1 MSSIRCY
8 GDLGQ
13 GPCCKAVMMVLGG
26 CSGDHM
32 IKLFII
38 RLAAQG

>member
-1 MSSIRCY
+1 
-8 GDLGQ
+8 
-13 GPCCKAVMMVLGG
+13 MMVLGG

-38 RLAAQG
+38 IIRFPKDFGASGTYRDIS